1 MLSQT
6 RKGGR
11 PIVTLGRYV
20 IDLQHNSLVARV
32 DLSRMGNQSRLPP
45 KKKKSQVRTAPST
58 PKTGI
63 RVGLESRRR
72 RQ

>member
-45 KKKKSQVRTAPST
+45 KKKPGTYRTKHA
-58 PKTGI
+58 
-63 RVGLESRRR
+63 
-72 RQ
+72 

>member
-45 KKKKSQVRTAPST
+45 KKSQVRTAPST